1 MNANEIMK
9 KAFSESAKN
18 YSKVAESQA
27 YQESVLQALSL
38 ILESYKKGGALFV
51 CGNGGSAADAQH
63 FVAELV
69 VKLSKNR
76 TAIKAFA
83 MSVDTSILTAA
94 GNDFGYETVFSRQ
107 VEANMGKNDILFAIT
122 TSGNSTNVLEAIKAC
137 KAVGAKSILLTGH
150 SGGKGK
156 DMADHTVIAPGENTA
171 QIQEVHLLTYHTLC
185 YLIELGLVEAGLVQY
200 R

>member
-1 MNANEIMK
+1 MNAKEIMK
-9 KAFSESAKN
+9 KAFTDSAAN
-18 YSKVAESQA
+18 YARVADSSA
-27 YQESVLQALSL
+27 YQESVTQALNI
-38 ILESYKKGGALFV
+38 ILDSYKKGGGLFV

-83 MSVDTSILTAA
+83 LSVDTSILTAA
-94 GNDFGYETVFSRQ
+94 GNDFGYETIFSRQ
-107 VEANMGKNDILFAIT
+107 VEANMNKNDVLFAIT
-122 TSGNSTNVLEAIKAC
+122 TSGNSPNVLEALKVC
-137 KAVGAKSILLTGH
+137 KSIGAKSILFTGH
-150 SGGKGK
+150 NGGKGK
-156 DMADHTVIAPGENTA
+156 DLADHTIIAPGENTA
-171 QIQEVHLLTYHTLC
+171 QIQEAHLLTYHTLC